1 MRRSNLLFSAAMALV
16 AGLLAGCSD
25 DLTTSPDQEIVDHD
39 QMRYLNVSIVS
50 PTSAGTR
57 VGAGDFL
64 DGESGENAVY
74 DMYFVFYDKT
84 GKPTG
89 EPYPVSNHD
98 FKDNTDPTKPGVH
111 SIYTS
116 TIPVELSQGDN
127 LPAYVMCFINPI
139 NTADFATA
147 TLDEIELI
155 KRKAVIVQKS
165 DGNSYFP
172 MSNSAYYGKNPVTGE
187 ANSRMVATPISTDQL
202 YKSISDAETALDN
215 NQTTDIY
222 VERYAARIE
231 LTLADADIKEVT
243 GDDADITGVNG
254 YTLKFVPKAWRP
266 NAIDQE
272 LYAVKTFGVLK
283 EDNTADY
290 KPDYA
295 TLVAKLGNDGDGW
308 WNDPANFRSYW
319 GCSPSYYDNDYPQVS
334 DDIMDV
340 VANGDHTAGYPYEL
354 HYFNYHQIVN
364 NSTGAVGGDYAFY
377 PSIEWKDGAFS
388 GPFYARETTTA
399 VNAWQG
405 ATKLYNPLASLAS
418 ALIVGHYE
426 LTAKNGSAPV
436 PAPATGKEYPT
447 FYLYGKTGSNWNLYF
462 ESDIKSTMMTNQN
475 VVFKYVEGRYI
486 AAGTEDAGIFT
497 VEHPSKAVR
506 EKGGVTVAG
515 RLVALQLDDV
525 PAGATDYYYYDAAN
539 NDYKQI
545 ETEDDVNA
553 ANANLLTVGYARK
566 YGDGLCYFNIPI
578 EHLGI
583 KDATDAK
590 NADGSYNFDKCPA
603 GSFGIVRNHAYTIH
617 ITSIKGLATA
627 LSSEYQPVVP
637 PMEEVEYHIAAR
649 VNILKWRVVS
659 EQEVEL

>member
-1 MRRSNLLFSAAMALV
+1 MRRSNLLFSAAMVL

-25 DLTTSPDQEIVDHD
+25 DLATDPDQEIVDHD

-50 PTSAGTR
+50 PTNAGTR
-57 VGAGDFL
+57 AGAGDFQ
-64 DGESGENAVY
+64 DGEPGENAVY
-74 DMYFVFYDKT
+74 DMYFVFYDKA

-89 EPYPVSNHD
+89 EPYPVSSPE
-98 FKDNTDPTKPGVH
+98 FKDNTDNTKPGVH

-116 TIPVELSQGDN
+116 TIPVELNQGDN

-155 KRKAVIVQKS
+155 KRKTVIVKKN
-165 DGNSYFP
+165 DGNDYFP
-172 MSNSAYYGKNPVTGE
+172 MSNSAYYGQNPVTGE

-202 YKSISDAETALDN
+202 YKSIGDATTALNN

-231 LTLADADIKEVT
+231 LTLADAAIKVVT
-243 GDDADITGVNG
+243 GDDAGITGVNG
-254 YTLKFVPKAWRP
+254 YILKFVPKAWRP

-272 LYAVKTFGVLK
+272 LYAVKTFGVIK
-283 EDNTADY
+283 ADNTADY

-295 TLVAKLGNDGDGW
+295 TLAAKLGNNGDGW
-308 WNDPANFRSYW
+308 WNDPGNFRSYW

-334 DDIMDV
+334 DDITDV
-340 VANGDHTAGYPYEL
+340 VATGDHTAGYPYEL
-354 HYFNYHQIVN
+354 HYFNYHQIVS
-364 NSTGAVGGDYAFY
+364 NSTGAVGNDYAFY
-377 PSIEWKDGAFS
+377 PSIEWKNNAFS

-405 ATKLYNPLASLAS
+405 DNKLYNPLASLAS
-418 ALIVGHYE
+418 ALIVGHYQ
-426 LTAKNGSAPV
+426 LTAKAGSASV

-475 VVFKYVEGRYI
+475 VVFKLVDGRYI
-486 AAGTEDAGIFT
+486 TAGTADAAIFT
-497 VEHPSKAVR
+497 VAHPSQAVR
-506 EKGGVTVAG
+506 AKGGVTVAG
-515 RLVALQLDDV
+515 RLVALQLAGV

-539 NDYKQI
+539 NNYKKI

-578 EHLGI
+578 EHLGV
-583 KDATDAK
+583 KDVADAK

-603 GSFGIVRNHAYTIH
+603 GSFGIVRNHAYTIN

-637 PMEEVEYHIAAR
+637 PMEEIEYHIAAR